1 MALELPFF
9 WEKHVLFLS
18 HRQERLLLLLQA
30 SESELNGGK
39 KLSPSSLAAQ
49 PFSPSY
55 SSRTLG
61 IEPGRDPRVQGVWPL
76 MDVAIVLVSKSVLMK
91 HCKVNLW
98 ILGMKMEFLGLNFR
112 AKKKKKGYFC
122 KYLFQFWGETSLVDF
137 WGLNFRAQKKVLT

>member
-18 HRQERLLLLLQA
+18 HRQEERLLLLLQA

-76 MDVAIVLVSKSVLMK
+76 MDVAIVLISKSVLMK
-91 HCKVNLW
+91 NWRMNLW
-98 ILGMKMEFLGLNFR
+98 ILGVKMEFLGLNFR
-112 AKKKKKGYFC
+112 AKKKKKC
-122 KYLFQFWGETSLVDF
+122 
-137 WGLNFRAQKKVLT
+137 NFVNLPILGRNFISRFGVWIFAHKKRY